1 MANDPR
7 NTWGAKFKRTLTS
20 LLPPAINRGGGCANC
35 GACCSLPARC
45 PFLKYNAEGR
55 SFCSIHFL
63 RPMNCRK
70 YPRTQEEFI
79 TEDTCG
85 YRFE

>member
-1 MANDPR
+1 MPHSE
-7 NTWGAKFKRTLTS
+7 KRS
-20 LLPPAINRGGGCANC
+20 GECANC

-45 PFLKYNAEGR
+45 PFLRYNEAGG
-55 SFCSIHFL
+55 SFCSIHSY